1 MKWELGNSPDDRH
14 CPSCSALAGQVHSAA
29 EWESAGLRPGAGR
42 LFCGEHCH
50 CRLVVTDDPKR
61 GNLAAVRAL
70 YGGGNLGNAAK
81 LVKDAKWAL
90 RNNWTEEARDAS
102 LAVRKAKAKKR
113 GKDLEDE
120 GDGDARGS
128 EEEKK
133 KAKEREKARE
143 RALAR
148 VREKLRRKAAEGAR
162 GA

>member
-1 MKWELGNSPDDRH
+1 MKWELGNSPEDRH
-14 CPSCSALAGQVHSAA
+14 CPSCSALAGMVQSEAA
-29 EWESAGLRPGAGR
+29 WEAAGLRPKSGR

-50 CRLVVTDDPKR
+50 CRLVETDEAIR
-61 GNLAAVRAL
+61 GDLGAVRAL
-70 YGGGNLGNAAK
+70 YGGENLGNAAQ

-113 GKDLEDE
+113 DEDEDE
-120 GDGDARGS
+120 GDADAGVS

-148 VREKLRRKAAEGAR
+148 VREKLRRKAVKG
-162 GA
+162 